1 MTLDRHIV
9 HYERPGGIAW
19 TTETAE
25 QPAFHWLPLLLAFL
39 RRRWLAMGAVF
50 LASLVAASAYLLL
63 ATPNYTAKAAVL
75 IDSRQ
80 SPALRQQAPGT
91 DPHAENAFVESQAE
105 ILASAGVAQAVARA
119 LRLHED
125 PEFAPP
131 TGTGLRSRIL
141 GWARA
146 TLGLPKETGAARDP
160 VVIAAERLMRATRVR
175 RIGLTYLVEVS
186 VRTRSA
192 ERSAE
197 LANAI
202 AQAYID
208 TQLAALYDVLRR
220 AGGWM
225 EDRVLELRERATAAD
240 RAVQEYRA
248 RNNLIATERGPLYEQ
263 QLSELSSH
271 LIRALGDR
279 AQAEAVAERA
289 AALRRRGGTPAELAD
304 VLGSQTI
311 ARLREREVEA
321 SRRAAETLSR
331 FGPNHPE
338 ARSASSELG
347 AVRRQIED
355 EARRVLA
362 SLETTVEAARARE
375 AALRR
380 QVDDLVALSTV
391 RSADAVA
398 LRGLESS
405 ADTYRRIYDSFFARY
420 TQATQEQSFPIP
432 DARIVTTATP
442 PTRRS
447 NPDTLFTLAGGAA
460 LGIALGFA
468 AALTREA
475 MDRGLRTASQ
485 LRAGVGLDC
494 IALVPRLPRRRRGA
508 RRAPPPPSQGGG
520 LPAVPGVEP
529 RGVGVVATPPPALR
543 HVVSDPMSRFSEA
556 MRTVALRVAHQRLR
570 AKGTKVIG
578 CVGATPGSG
587 TSTVAANLAQ
597 CLAQAG
603 HRTALLDWDLRGHSA
618 CSLSHALVPDA
629 PLGFVEAV
637 ERKVPIADVM
647 WLDPMTGL
655 RFMPAAARRPT
666 RHPAEILDSPRAG
679 AFMAGLRAEHD
690 FIVVDLPPLDATTD
704 AQAAQGL
711 VDSFIVVVEWG
722 EVPPGAL
729 VEMLTR
735 FGIVET
741 PILGAVLNK
750 VDLDRLRRYDPGT
763 RPMPVQP
770 VAA

>member
-1 MTLDRHIV
+1 MTLDRQIV

-19 TTETAE
+19 ATEPAE

-39 RRRWLAMGAVF
+39 RRRWLALGAVF
-50 LASLVAASAYLLL
+50 LATLVAAAAYLLL
-63 ATPNYTAKAAVL
+63 GTPSYTAKATVL

-80 SPALRQQAPGT
+80 TPALRQQSPGT

-119 LRLHED
+119 LRLDQD

-131 TGTGLRSRIL
+131 PGSGLRSQVL

-146 TLGLPKETGAARDP
+146 TFGLPAETGAVRDP
-160 VVIAAERLMRATRVR
+160 VVVAAERLMRATRVR

-202 AQAYID
+202 AQTYIE

-248 RNNLIATERGPLYEQ
+248 RNNLITTERGPLYEQ

-289 AALRRRGGTPAELAD
+289 AALRRRGGTPSELAD
-304 VLGSQTI
+304 VLGSPTI

-321 SRRAAETLSR
+321 SRRVAETSSR
-331 FGPNHPE
+331 FGPSHPE
-338 ARSASSELG
+338 ARSASSELV
-347 AVRRQIED
+347 AVRRQIAD
-355 EARRVLA
+355 EAARVLA

-375 AALRR
+375 AELRR
-380 QVDDLVALSTV
+380 QVDALVALSTV

-420 TQATQEQSFPIP
+420 TQATQEQTFPIP

-442 PTRRS
+442 PTRPS
-447 NPDTLFTLAGGAA
+447 NPDPLFTIAGGAA
-460 LGIALGFA
+460 IGILLGFA

-494 IALVPRLPRRRRGA
+494 IALVPRLPRRRRGG
-508 RRAPPPPSQGGG
+508 RRAAPPPRGGG
-520 LPAVPGVEP
+520 LPAVPEEP
-529 RGVGVVATPPPALR
+529 ARGVGVVATPPPALR
-543 HVVSDPMSRFSEA
+543 HVVSEPMSRFSEA

-587 TSTVAANLAQ
+587 TSTVAVNLAQ

-629 PLGFVEAV
+629 PVGFVEAV
-637 ERKVPIADVM
+637 ERKVPIAEVM

-690 FIVVDLPPLDATTD
+690 FIVVDLPALDATTD

-711 VDSFIVVVEWG
+711 VDSFVVVVEWG
-722 EVPPGAL
+722 EVQPGAL